1 MGEYGMAKTEK
12 KQKKP
17 KTIKTTNI
25 EEYLKQLPIP
35 PKEHTY
41 ELKMEKR
48 LKRILKEQE
57 KETRKNL
64 SWSL

>member
-1 MGEYGMAKTEK
+1 MAKTEK

-64 SWSL
+64 S